1 MYVCF
6 NDIQQSWHLIIVVHT
21 CNIPSSGEMKL
32 TTVTGYI
39 VSLSSSRKDH
49 VRALIA
55 SAAVWDH
62 SNYVLLGTESLWFQ
76 QMTDRKGN
84 HGQISPKW
92 KINMHGNI
100 LELIKLSLKL
110 CRYS

>member
-1 MYVCF
+1 
-6 NDIQQSWHLIIVVHT
+6 
-21 CNIPSSGEMKL
+21 MKL

-62 SNYVLLGTESLWFQ
+62 SNYVLLGTESL
-76 QMTDRKGN
+76 
-84 HGQISPKW
+84 
-92 KINMHGNI
+92 
-100 LELIKLSLKL
+100 
-110 CRYS
+110 